1 MASMM
6 NNLSLKSSSFA
17 ARFRRRYRLR
27 WHMSLILLATFS
39 SGLLATRIMLALHLD
54 NVMVRYPLAVVFAY
68 LLFFV
73 WVKLWLKF
81 LVPVPAGRTGRD
93 SSGGWFNIG
102 GGSSS
107 SGSSGGSGK
116 GFGGGGGNFGGAGAT
131 GGFAESAAVLTE
143 GAAAETAAAGS
154 ETGSSAASAAG
165 DAVGDA
171 ASALD
176 VDDPKGCLVALALLA
191 IAALI
196 CGAGIYLVYQAPFI
210 LSEAAFQA
218 LLAGG
223 LARRAR
229 RLEQGDWLGSLFK
242 ATWIPFALTLLL
254 SLLAGWLIH
263 HYFPGVTRI
272 SELFS
277 QLRK

>member
-1 MASMM
+1 MT
-6 NNLSLKSSSFA
+6 LL
-17 ARFRRRYRLR
+17 
-27 WHMSLILLATFS
+27 LLATVS
-39 SGLLATRIMLALHLD
+39 SGLLATRIMLALHLN
-54 NVMVRYPLAVVFAY
+54 NVMVRYPLAVAFAY

-73 WVKLWLKF
+73 WMKLWLKYM
-81 LVPVPAGRTGRD
+81 VPAPGSRTGRD
-93 SSGGWFNIG
+93 SSGGWLNIP

-107 SGSSGGSGK
+107 SGTSGGSGK

-143 GAAAETAAAGS
+143 GAAAEAAAAGS
-154 ETGSSAASAAG
+154 EAGSGAASAAG

-176 VDDPKGCLVALALLA
+176 VDDPKGCLVVLALLA
-191 IAALI
+191 IAALV

-229 RLEQGDWLGSLFK
+229 RIEQGDWLGSVFR
-242 ATWIPFALTLLL
+242 ATWIPFVLTLLL

-263 HYFPGVTRI
+263 HYFPEVTRI
-272 SELFS
+272 SELFI
-277 QLRK
+277 QLIK